1 VPSVKGGKNMKYKH
15 IDDPKALR
23 EQENAQAQAYQNQA
37 NIDFIALMTGVD
49 LEDDEEVED
58 DE

>member
-1 VPSVKGGKNMKYKH
+1 MRYRVV
-15 IDDPKALR
+15 DDPKELR
-23 EQENAQAQAYQNQA
+23 AQECAQAQAYQNQA

-49 LEDDEEVED
+49 LGDDEGVEE